1 MLDKIEDALKD
12 FQNGK
17 IVIIVDDENRE
28 NEGDF
33 VASGELATP
42 ENINFMAKEGRGL
55 ICTPISEEIA
65 QRLNLYPM
73 ATENREVEG
82 ADFRVSVDAAK
93 NITTGISAYDR
104 ATTIKIIA
112 DRDSKPNDLLRPG
125 HVFPLV
131 AKRYGVLRRA
141 GHTEASIDL
150 CKLSKLTETAVICE
164 IMNDDGTMA
173 RLPQL
178 KKVAKKN
185 DIKIISIAN
194 LIKYR
199 IQREKTVKKITEFKL
214 PTKWGNFKGILF
226 STLDG
231 SQEHLAM
238 VKGEIFGKEDV
249 LVRVHSECLTGDAL
263 GSLRCDCGPQLH
275 HSMEMIEETGSGV
288 VLYLKQEGRGIGLH
302 AKLMAYR
309 LQDDGMDT
317 VEANEA
323 LGFKADLRDYG
334 IGAQILKEL
343 GLSTIRLITN
353 NPKKII
359 GLKGYG
365 LKVTERVPINIEPN
379 KYNKRYLK
387 TKKDKMEHL
396 FNDEFFKEDK
406 NENN

>member
-1 MLDKIEDALKD
+1 MLDKIENALENFKK
-12 FQNGK
+12 GR
-17 IVIIVDDENRE
+17 IVIVVDDENRE

-33 VASGELATP
+33 ITSGELVTP
-42 ENINFMAKEGRGL
+42 ENINFMTKEGRGL
-55 ICTPISEEIA
+55 ICTPVSEEIA
-65 QRLNLYPM
+65 EKLNLYPM
-73 ATENREVEG
+73 VADNREVEG

-104 ATTIKIIA
+104 ATTIKVIA
-112 DRDSKPNDLLRPG
+112 NKNSKPNDLLRPG

-131 AKRYGVLRRA
+131 AKKYGVLRRA
-141 GHTEASIDL
+141 GHTEAAIDL
-150 CKLSKLTETAVICE
+150 CKISGLAETAVICE

-178 KKVAKKN
+178 KKVAKKFN
-185 DIKIISIAN
+185 INIISIAD

-199 IQREKTVKKITEFKL
+199 LQKEKTVKRVTEFDL
-214 PTKWGNFKGILF
+214 PTQWGHFKGILF

-238 VKGEIFGKEDV
+238 VKGDVAGKENV

-275 HSMEMIEETGSGV
+275 HSMEMIEKEGQGV

-302 AKLMAYR
+302 AKLMAYH
-309 LQDDGMDT
+309 LQDKGMDT

-334 IGAQILKEL
+334 VGAQILKDL
-343 GLSTIRLITN
+343 GLTTLRLMTN

-359 GLKGYG
+359 GLNGYG
-365 LKVTERVPINIEPN
+365 LKISERIPINIEPN
-379 KYNKRYLK
+379 KYNKKYLK
-387 TKKDKMEHL
+387 TKKDKMDHL
-396 FNDEFFKEDK
+396 FDDNFFKEDK